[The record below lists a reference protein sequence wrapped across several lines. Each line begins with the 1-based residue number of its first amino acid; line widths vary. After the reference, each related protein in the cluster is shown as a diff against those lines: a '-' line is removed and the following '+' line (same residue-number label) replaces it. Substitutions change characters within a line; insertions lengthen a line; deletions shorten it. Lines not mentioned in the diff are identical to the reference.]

1 MHTLLGIKN
10 KGDEMSIKKKKYVP
24 KKTADFPAVYQ
35 KDNVHAKRS
44 QPIPKN
50 PPRPA
55 FLGIGRSFSVLLDRT
70 KEFLKGPEKAEV

>member
-10 KGDEMSIKKKKYVP
+10 QGDEMSIKKKKYVP
-24 KKTADFPAVYQ
+24 KKTADIPAVCQ
-35 KDNVHAKRS
+35 QEHVPVKRS

-55 FLGIGRSFSVLLDRT
+55 FPGIGRSFSILLNHT
-70 KEFLKGPEKAEV
+70 KNFLKTPEKAEP